1 MAISIPLASPAVRAF
16 ERAMSNQP
24 APADAEQ
31 PRAGGAQWVGPIN
44 GRKVRLALGTATIS
58 LIGPGETK
66 YVHENQGAA
75 GTRWYRAVLR
85 GGQERE
91 QGPSGAYHLAND
103 LGVSNA
109 SNVFLAAV
117 NAFLDATPQTIISGI
132 QGLLDA
138 LNAPDGGVL
147 QVNTPPCFIHGGT
160 CDGDHTKP
168 KATPAP
174 AAPGAPGALCPG
186 CEKPTCV
193 VSHPAC
199 PAWPVEGEMD
209 LVSRLAHKPGF
220 QLRPPRVEL
229 LVAADDQSEPP

>member
-58 LIGPGETK
+58 LFDPGETV
-66 YVHENQGAA
+66 YVHENYRG
-75 GTRWYRAVLR
+75 RWDRAVLSSNHA
-85 GGQERE
+85 RE
-91 QGPSGAYHLAND
+91 QGPSGAYHLAKD